1 MAKKEPRV
9 SPSGPIS
16 QDSWWT
22 PRLAWP
28 LAAAAAIRLALMMFA
43 QTRNRI
49 NPFFQFD
56 TPSYLISGRNLLFH
70 GSFVGQDGQPY
81 LSRTPGYPLFLALI
95 GLPGL
100 EFAVLVQVILS
111 ALTVVLVWRL
121 ARGIF
126 EDDRI
131 ALLSA
136 WIFAFEPIS
145 IFNSIALMSETLF
158 LVIFLLFLE
167 RLVQFLRSHR
177 LMVLAEAGILLAAAT
192 FVRPVTYFL
201 PVPLALGL
209 FLVLARVPVLRW
221 KAPAVLLLTVLPWL
235 AAWQIRNWVETGF
248 SGFTSVGI
256 EDLYIWETSD
266 VIARAEHRPLFQ
278 VMRELGGG
286 SSSDYF
292 AAHPE
297 QVGWSEAQRLAF
309 MKSETDKVVRQH
321 FGLFLLSRIQG
332 SARVV
337 LSPAANDTIVQL
349 DLVDFGEVSKM
360 RAGIHGKGPLYAAI
374 EFAEAHLFVGALMA
388 GMEVLLLGTYFF
400 AVKGVLRGGVPGA
413 CLWFLFGVWLYFM
426 AISGGA
432 LGGGRYRLPVMP
444 IICIF
449 AAAGIRIGS
458 RPHAAPHDDTI
469 PIGNS

>member
-1 MAKKEPRV
+1 MFTNMPGV
-9 SPSGPIS
+9 SPSGPLS
-16 QDSWWT
+16 RDSWWT
-22 PRLAWP
+22 PLLAWP
-28 LAAAAAIRLALMMFA
+28 LAVAAAIRLTLMMVA
-43 QTRNRI
+43 HARNGS
-49 NPFFQFD
+49 NPFSVID
-56 TPSYLISGRNLLFH
+56 TSGYLLSGRYLLFH
-70 GSFVGQDGQPY
+70 GSFVAQDGQPY

-95 GLPGL
+95 SLPGP

-136 WIFAFEPIS
+136 WIFAIEPIS
-145 IFNSIALMSETLF
+145 IFNSILLMSETLF
-158 LVIFLLFLE
+158 LVLFLLSLE
-167 RLVQFLRSHR
+167 RLVQFLRGHR
-177 LMVLAEAGILLAAAT
+177 LLVLAEAGIFLAAAT
-192 FVRPVTYFL
+192 FVRPVTYYL
-201 PVPLALGL
+201 PIPLALSL
-209 FLVLARVPVLRW
+209 SLVLPGVPALRW

-248 SGFTSVGI
+248 SSFTSVGV
-256 EDLYIWETSD
+256 ENLYFWETAD
-266 VIARAEHRPLFQ
+266 LIARTEKRPIFQ

-286 SSSDYF
+286 GSNYV

-297 QVGWSEAQRLAF
+297 QVGWSQAQRLDF

-332 SARVV
+332 STRVAF
-337 LSPAANDTIVQL
+337 SPAAS
-349 DLVDFGEVSKM
+349 DLISQMTLADPTEVERM
-360 RAGIHGKGPLYAAI
+360 RAELHAQGPLYAAI
-374 EFAEAHLFVGALMA
+374 KFAVARPFVGALMA
-388 GMEVLLLGTYFF
+388 GLEILLLGTYFF
-400 AVKGVLRGGVPGA
+400 AVKGVLRRGVPGA
-413 CLWFLFGVWLYFM
+413 CLWLLFGVWLYFM

-449 AAAGIRIGS
+449 AAAGIRIGGS
-458 RPHAAPHDDTI
+458 PHTALHDDI
-469 PIGNS
+469 SRIGNG